1 VALGFPRRAQAG
13 AAVGLVVACLALNA
27 APVFAAGSSVR
38 SQEWWLR
45 KLHVM
50 QAQQS
55 AQGRGITVAVL
66 DTGVDPG
73 QADLAGAVDRGPDY
87 TDSGRVHGGP
97 FWGLHGTAMA
107 SLIAGHG
114 HGRGRSA
121 GILGIAPNATI
132 LSVRVTLESGDPLLA
147 AANIAASLPGAI
159 ARGIRYAVRHHATV
173 IALPLDPVT
182 ITAAP
187 GAGGSAAERSAV
199 AYALAHRVVLVAP
212 AGDNVTGA
220 DPVNFPAAY
229 RGVISVGAFNS
240 AFIKAP
246 FSSRQP
252 YVTLTAAGDGV
263 IAANGPT
270 GYAQVSSTTAA
281 SAVVAGTVALIRAQ
295 FPALSPARVTKA
307 LTESTVFRPH
317 GGQRTGSG
325 AGTMDAAAA
334 LAAAA
339 RMVEAVPTP
348 GSSPAS
354 AAPAAPP
361 PSPPAVHTSSGLGKT
376 LLIDVGIAVAVFL
389 VLAVP
394 ILGYGR
400 HRRRRARAARLAEVR
415 AAAQPRARSQPV
427 ARPARQVAAT
437 TIEPEEHGYIPAP
450 VSAAPSTVGSPPANG
465 AAAGAQSPW
474 DSGSGSPGG
483 PPRSGPPRSG
493 PPGSG
498 FQGSAFTAS
507 AFPRTGRAGT
517 SRAAEPSGAG
527 APTATDGWP
536 ASAGSARAGS
546 AHAGPAHTGPAHTGP
561 AHTGPAHTG
570 PAHTG
575 PAHTGPVH
583 TGPAHTGPADAAP
596 AHTGPAYAGPAHTGP
611 AHAGPPRAGGI
622 LRGSAPGGGAADKSG
637 PAALGTAAGGIIGS
651 PRTGA
656 QRTPKVSGSPP
667 WGPAPEPAGD
677 VPWGRPL
684 IPPTAGARAFP
695 TGPAQTPAELAPE
708 FLAAPPP
715 EPPET
720 ESSPWDAIAEE
731 AWPGGP
737 GSPRPGGPG
746 ASRPPASPS
755 RGQAF
760 GSGIVGQRDPGSERR
775 DEGPSTGPQPIYVWD
790 PGASTESFP
799 PVPPGENQK
808 P

>member
-1 VALGFPRRAQAG
+1 
-13 AAVGLVVACLALNA
+13 LALNA

-45 KLHVM
+45 KLHVT

-55 AQGRGITVAVL
+55 AQARGITVAVL
-66 DTGVDPG
+66 DTGIDRD
-73 QADLAGAVDRGPDY
+73 QADLAGSVVTGPDY

-97 FWGLHGTAMA
+97 FWGIHGTAMA

-114 HGRGRSA
+114 HGRDRGA

-132 LSVRVTLESGDPLLA
+132 LSVRVTLESDDPLLA
-147 AANIAASLPGAI
+147 DANIAASLPGAI

-182 ITAAP
+182 TTAAP
-187 GAGGSAAERSAV
+187 GAGGSTAEHAAVR
-199 AYALAHRVVLVAP
+199 YALAHRVVLVAP

-263 IAANGPT
+263 IAANGQT
-270 GYAQVSSTTAA
+270 GYAQVSSTSAA
-281 SAVVAGTVALIRAQ
+281 SAVVAGIVALIRAQ
-295 FPALSPARVTKA
+295 FPALSPAQVTKA
-307 LTESTVFRPH
+307 LTESTVFRPR
-317 GGQRTGSG
+317 GGQQTGSG
-325 AGTMDAAAA
+325 AGTVDAAAA

-339 RMVEAVPTP
+339 RMAEAVPTP

-361 PSPPAVHTSSGLGKT
+361 PSPPGVHASSGLGKT

-427 ARPARQVAAT
+427 ARPAGEVASAR
-437 TIEPEEHGYIPAP
+437 IEPEEHTYIPAP
-450 VSAAPSTVGSPPANG
+450 VSTAPPAIPPPTNG
-465 AAAGAQSPW
+465 AAAGAPSPW
-474 DSGSGSPGG
+474 DSRSGSPG
-483 PPRSGPPRSG
+483 GPPRSG

-507 AFPRTGRAGT
+507 AFPRTGRISTPRTAGT
-517 SRAAEPSGAG
+517 SGAG
-527 APTATDGWP
+527 APAATDGWP

-546 AHAGPAHTGPAHTGP
+546 A
-561 AHTGPAHTG
+561 
-570 PAHTG
+570 
-575 PAHTGPVH
+575 H

-596 AHTGPAYAGPAHTGP
+596 AHTGPAAVGPADRGPADGGQTDGGQAHAGP
-611 AHAGPPRAGGI
+611 AHAGPAHAGPRRAGGI

-637 PAALGTAAGGIIGS
+637 PAALGTAAGGLIGS
-651 PRTGA
+651 PRVGT
-656 QRTPKVSGSPP
+656 QRTPKVTGGPP

-684 IPPTAGARAFP
+684 IPPAAGARAFP
-695 TGPAQTPAELAPE
+695 TGPAQTLAEPTPE

-720 ESSPWDAIAEE
+720 EPSPWDAIAEE

-746 ASRPPASPS
+746 VSGPPASPA

-760 GSGIVGQRDPGSERR
+760 GNGIVGQPRDPASERR
-775 DEGPSTGPQPIYVWD
+775 DEGPSTGSQPIYVWD

-808 P
+808 A

>member
-1 VALGFPRRAQAG
+1 
-13 AAVGLVVACLALNA
+13 LVLNA
-27 APVFAAGSSVR
+27 APVFAASSSVR

-45 KLHVM
+45 KLHVT

-55 AQGRGITVAVL
+55 AQARGITVAVL

-73 QADLAGAVDRGPDY
+73 QADLAGAVVTGPDY

-97 FWGLHGTAMA
+97 FWGIHGTAMA

-114 HGRGRSA
+114 HGRGRGA
-121 GILGIAPNATI
+121 GILGIAPSATI
-132 LSVRVTLESGDPLLA
+132 LSVRVTLESDDPLLA
-147 AANIAASLPGAI
+147 DANIAASLPGAI

-182 ITAAP
+182 STAAP
-187 GAGGSAAERSAV
+187 GAGGSTAEHSAV
-199 AYALAHRVVLVAP
+199 RYALAHRVVLVAP

-229 RGVISVGAFNS
+229 RGIIAVGAFNS

-246 FSSRQP
+246 FSCRQP

-263 IAANGPT
+263 IAANGQT

-281 SAVVAGTVALIRAQ
+281 SAVVAGIVALIRAQ
-295 FPALSPARVTKA
+295 FPALSPAQVTKA
-307 LTESTVFRPH
+307 LTESTVFRPR
-317 GGQRTGSG
+317 GGQQTGSG
-325 AGTMDAAAA
+325 AGTVDAAAA

-339 RMVEAVPTP
+339 RMAAAVPTP

-354 AAPAAPP
+354 AASATPP
-361 PSPPAVHTSSGLGKT
+361 PSPLAVHTSSGLGKT

-415 AAAQPRARSQPV
+415 AAAQPRARSQPA
-427 ARPARQVAAT
+427 ARPARQVAAAR
-437 TIEPEEHGYIPAP
+437 IEPEEHTYIPAP
-450 VSAAPSTVGSPPANG
+450 VSAAPSTAGSPPANG

-474 DSGSGSPGG
+474 DSGSGSRG
-483 PPRSGPPRSG
+483 GPPRSG

-498 FQGSAFTAS
+498 FQGSTFTAS
-507 AFPRTGRAGT
+507 AFPRTGRAST

-527 APTATDGWP
+527 APAATDGWP
-536 ASAGSARAGS
+536 ANAGPARAGS
-546 AHAGPAHTGPAHTGP
+546 
-561 AHTGPAHTG
+561 
-570 PAHTG
+570 
-575 PAHTGPVH
+575 AHTGPVH
-583 TGPAHTGPADAAP
+583 TGPVHTGPVHTGLADAGPTDSRPARTGPADAGPADAAP
-596 AHTGPAYAGPAHTGP
+596 VHAGLADAGPARTGP

-637 PAALGTAAGGIIGS
+637 PAALGTAAGGLIGS

-656 QRTPKVSGSPP
+656 QRTPKVSGGPP

-677 VPWGRPL
+677 VPWGQPL
-684 IPPTAGARAFP
+684 IPPAAGARAFP
-695 TGPAQTPAELAPE
+695 SGPAQTPAEPTPE

-715 EPPET
+715 ESPET
-720 ESSPWDAIAEE
+720 EPSPWDAIAEE

-737 GSPRPGGPG
+737 GSLRRGGPG
-746 ASRPPASPS
+746 ASRPPASSS
-755 RGQAF
+755 REQAF
-760 GSGIVGQRDPGSERR
+760 GDGIVGQTHDLGSERR
-775 DEGPSTGPQPIYVWD
+775 DEGPSTGSQPIYVWD

>member
-1 VALGFPRRAQAG
+1 VSLGFPHRAQAG
-13 AAVGLVVACLALNA
+13 AAVGIVVACLVLNA
-27 APVFAAGSSVR
+27 APVFAASSRVR

-45 KLHVM
+45 KLHVT

-55 AQGRGITVAVL
+55 AQTRGITVAVL

-73 QADLAGAVDRGPDY
+73 QADLAGAVVPGPDY

-97 FWGLHGTAMA
+97 FWGIHGTAMA

-114 HGRGRSA
+114 HGRGRGA
-121 GILGIAPNATI
+121 GILGIAPSATI
-132 LSVRVTLESGDPLLA
+132 LSVRVTLESDDPLLA
-147 AANIAASLPGAI
+147 DANIASSLPGAI

-182 ITAAP
+182 TTAAP
-187 GAGGSAAERSAV
+187 GAGGSTAEHSAV
-199 AYALAHRVVLVAP
+199 RYALAHRVVLVAP

-263 IAANGPT
+263 IAANGQT

-281 SAVVAGTVALIRAQ
+281 SAVVAGIVALIRAQ
-295 FPALSPARVTKA
+295 FPALSPAQVTKA
-307 LTESTVFRPH
+307 LTESTVFRPR
-317 GGQRTGSG
+317 GGQQTGSG
-325 AGTMDAAAA
+325 AGTVDAAAA

-339 RMVEAVPTP
+339 RMAAAVPTP

-354 AAPAAPP
+354 AASATPP

-400 HRRRRARAARLAEVR
+400 HRRRRPRAARLAEVR
-415 AAAQPRARSQPV
+415 AAAQPRARSQPA
-427 ARPARQVAAT
+427 ARPARQVAAAR
-437 TIEPEEHGYIPAP
+437 IEPEEHTYIPAP
-450 VSAAPSTVGSPPANG
+450 VSAAPSTAGSPPANG

-474 DSGSGSPGG
+474 DSGSGSRG
-483 PPRSGPPRSG
+483 GPPRSG

-507 AFPRTGRAGT
+507 AFPRTGRAST

-527 APTATDGWP
+527 APAATDGWP
-536 ASAGSARAGS
+536 TN
-546 AHAGPAHTGPAHTGP
+546 AGPARA
-561 AHTGPAHTG
+561 
-570 PAHTG
+570 
-575 PAHTGPVH
+575 
-583 TGPAHTGPADAAP
+583 
-596 AHTGPAYAGPAHTGP
+596 GP

-637 PAALGTAAGGIIGS
+637 PTALGTAAGGLIGS

-656 QRTPKVSGSPP
+656 QRTPKVSGRPP

-677 VPWGRPL
+677 VPWGQPL
-684 IPPTAGARAFP
+684 IPPAAGARAFP
-695 TGPAQTPAELAPE
+695 TGPAQTPAEPTPE

-720 ESSPWDAIAEE
+720 EPSPWDAIAEE

-737 GSPRPGGPG
+737 GSPRRGGPG
-746 ASRPPASPS
+746 TSRPPASSS

-760 GSGIVGQRDPGSERR
+760 GDGIVGQTHDLGSERR
-775 DEGPSTGPQPIYVWD
+775 DEGPSTGSQPIYVWD

>member
-1 VALGFPRRAQAG
+1 MSLGFPYRAQAG

-45 KLHVM
+45 ELHVT

-55 AQGRGITVAVL
+55 AQAKGITVAVL
-66 DTGVDPG
+66 DTGVDRG
-73 QADLAGAVDRGPDY
+73 QADLAGSVVTGPDY
-87 TDSGRVHGGP
+87 TDSGRVRSGP
-97 FWGLHGTAMA
+97 FWGIHGTAMA

-114 HGRGRSA
+114 HGRGRGA

-132 LSVRVTLESGDPLLA
+132 LSVRVTLESDDPLLSD
-147 AANIAASLPGAI
+147 ANIAATLPGAI

-182 ITAAP
+182 TTAAP
-187 GAGGSAAERSAV
+187 GAGGSTAEHAAVR
-199 AYALAHRVVLVAP
+199 YALAHRVVLVAP

-263 IAANGPT
+263 IAANGQT
-270 GYAQVSSTTAA
+270 GYAQVSSTSAA
-281 SAVVAGTVALIRAQ
+281 SAVVAGIVALIRAQ
-295 FPALSPARVTKA
+295 FPALSPAQVTKA
-307 LTESTVFRPH
+307 LTESTVFRPR
-317 GGQRTGSG
+317 GGQQTGSG
-325 AGTMDAAAA
+325 AGTVDAAAA

-361 PSPPAVHTSSGLGKT
+361 PSPPAVHKSSGLGKT

-415 AAAQPRARSQPV
+415 AAAQPRARSRPV
-427 ARPARQVAAT
+427 ARPARQVASAR
-437 TIEPEEHGYIPAP
+437 IEPEEHTYIPAP
-450 VSAAPSTVGSPPANG
+450 VSAAPPAAGPPPANG
-465 AAAGAQSPW
+465 AATGAPSPW
-474 DSGSGSPGG
+474 DSRSGSPGG

-507 AFPRTGRAGT
+507 AFPRTGRIST
-517 SRAAEPSGAG
+517 SRAAEPPGAG
-527 APTATDGWP
+527 APAATGGWP
-536 ASAGSARAGS
+536 AGAGSARAGS
-546 AHAGPAHTGPAHTGP
+546 AHTGPAHAGL
-561 AHTGPAHTG
+561 AHTE
-570 PAHTG
+570 
-575 PAHTGPVH
+575 
-583 TGPAHTGPADAAP
+583 PADAAP
-596 AHTGPAYAGPAHTGP
+596 AHTGPADGGPADRGPAKRGRAGGGPAHTGQAAGGTAGRGPADGGPGQSGPAPSGP
-611 AHAGPPRAGGI
+611 AHAGPAHAGPRRVEGI
-622 LRGSAPGGGAADKSG
+622 LRESAPGGAAADKSG
-637 PAALGTAAGGIIGS
+637 PAALGTAAGGLIGS
-651 PRTGA
+651 PRTET
-656 QRTPKVSGSPP
+656 QRTPKVSGGPP
-667 WGPAPEPAGD
+667 WGPAPAPAGD
-677 VPWGRPL
+677 VPGGRPRM
-684 IPPTAGARAFP
+684 PPAAGAR
-695 TGPAQTPAELAPE
+695 
-708 FLAAPPP
+708 
-715 EPPET
+715 
-720 ESSPWDAIAEE
+720 
-731 AWPGGP
+731 
-737 GSPRPGGPG
+737 
-746 ASRPPASPS
+746 
-755 RGQAF
+755 
-760 GSGIVGQRDPGSERR
+760 
-775 DEGPSTGPQPIYVWD
+775 
-790 PGASTESFP
+790 
-799 PVPPGENQK
+799 PVPPGPAHTPAQ
-808 P
+808 PTPGFL